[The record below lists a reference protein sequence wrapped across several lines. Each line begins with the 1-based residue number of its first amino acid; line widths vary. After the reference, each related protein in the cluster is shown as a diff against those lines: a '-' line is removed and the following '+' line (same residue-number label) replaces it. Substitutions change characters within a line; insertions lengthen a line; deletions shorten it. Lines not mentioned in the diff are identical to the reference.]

1 MYQTSYFLVSSD
13 SGPRIPSQKEKR
25 TKKKEKEKTLVFY
38 LIFFWGY
45 IGEQM
50 RLIFWFI
57 DPPFHETL

>member
-50 RLIFWFI
+50 RLIF
-57 DPPFHETL
+57 